1 MKKVFLLLSLIVIC
15 TGCSSDDNQNQVPV
29 VLQSHILEF
38 KTGTLEQW
46 VSVDLNTI
54 VNLQDGSVETLQS
67 TYNYDAKII
76 SVEIPSDAT
85 SFTTEFYIEDGSET
99 KMRFYGSLKNNIIH
113 EATINQKN
121 YNYDYNFE

>member
-1 MKKVFLLLSLIVIC
+1 MKKIILLLSLIITSV
-15 TGCSSDDNQNQVPV
+15 GCSSDDNANQIPV

-38 KTGTLEQW
+38 KTGPLEQW
-46 VSVDLNTI
+46 VSLDLNTI
-54 VNLQDGSVETLQS
+54 VNLQDGSVETLQP
-67 TYNYDAKII
+67 TYNSDSRII
-76 SVEIPSDAT
+76 SVEIPADAT

-121 YNYDYNFE
+121 YNYQYNFE